1 MCAFNQMPET
11 VVLTSLSQNNEAKL
25 KKDGAA
31 ANFEKS
37 KLHLDTNSQAL
48 IEVLK
53 EALNHA

>member
-1 MCAFNQMPET
+1 MPET

>member
-1 MCAFNQMPET
+1 MPET

-31 ANFEKS
+31 ANFKKS